1 MQFCFFC
8 LFVEFLSIFSRL
20 SEATKDYVICS
31 KDWNILLTSDSLF
44 FKAKFISEYYW
55 IGTIEKKAIFSS
67 FCMVGNNPSDSSNS
81 AGIPVFQ
88 VISVTKQKFNLQW
101 KKWLKTNLSPLIKNL
116 TYSVSYMSKRISLLQ
131 YIKAKTF
138 DVSSLMLVKKLW
150 YCGMLFVCSIFLDRW
165 SLKTWVKH

>member
-31 KDWNILLTSDSLF
+31 KDWNMLLTSDSLF
-44 FKAKFISEYYW
+44 FKAKYISGYYW
-55 IGTIEKKAIFSS
+55 IGTIEKKQFFHLFVWLETTLLILPILQA
-67 FCMVGNNPSDSSNS
+67 
-81 AGIPVFQ
+81 FQ
-88 VISVTKQKFNLQW
+88 FFKLFRWQSKTNLQW

-138 DVSSLMLVKKLW
+138 DVSNLMLVKKLW
-150 YCGMLFVCSIFLDRW
+150 YCSMLFVCSIFLDRW